1 MTDLSGYRFST
12 LREGDLTLSRGVGE
26 GLPPIL
32 LLAPA
37 AEKPALESIRRLEHE
52 YALSAALDPAWAIRP
67 LALIHRHGRLALMLE
82 DPGGEPLDRLLGP
95 ALGVDAFLD
104 LAIPIAAALRLVHE
118 RGLIHKDVKPA
129 SLFVDPL
136 RGAAWFT
143 GFGIASRLA
152 REHQGPAPPEVIAGT
167 LAYMAP
173 EQTGRM
179 NRSIDS
185 RSDLY
190 ALGVTFYEM
199 LTGELPFTAADPMA
213 WVHCHVAR
221 QALAPAERIPGI
233 PQQLSAIVMKLL
245 AKTAEERYQTA
256 AGVLADLRRCR
267 ASWASHRRI
276 DPFPP
281 GASDASARLMIPERL
296 YGREPEIAAL
306 LASFDRVVS
315 HGGASFVLVSGYSGI
330 GKSSLVSE
338 LHKELVSPRGLFA
351 AAKFDQYKRNI
362 PYGTLARALQ
372 TLVHQILGKSDAELA
387 RWRASLLEALGPNGQ
402 LMVNLVPE
410 LALVIGDPPPA
421 PELPPQDQQARF
433 QHVFRRF
440 LGVFA
445 RLEHPLGLFL
455 DDLQWADPASLGL
468 IEHLA
473 LHPKVRHLLLVGAYR
488 ENEVG
493 PSHPLARMLARL
505 RDGGGRLQEIR
516 LGPFRPEDVERLL
529 ADALRTEPA
538 RVAPLAALVFEK
550 TGGNPFFTIQFLIA
564 LAEESLLTFDAAT
577 GQWGWDLPRVRAK
590 GFTDNV
596 ADLMTAKL
604 GRLSPGT
611 QNALGVLACLGNAA
625 DLASLA
631 LVQGVGEEAVAG
643 ALWDAVRAGLV
654 LLQGGAYSFTHD
666 RIHEAA
672 YALIA
677 EGERA
682 AAHLRIGR
690 LLADRTPPE
699 GLEERIFDIVNQFDR
714 GAALITAAEERERVA
729 CLNLLAGKRAKAAT
743 AYAAALQYF
752 AAGRGLLPEPVWER
766 CRDLAFE
773 LELNWAECEYL
784 TGDLTAAE
792 RRLAW
797 LSLQAGSA
805 TPSSVGS
812 SVGTSVGS
820 AADAAA
826 VACLRINLY
835 ANLDQSDSAVEVGLD
850 YLRRFD
856 GAWKLHPTAEEVR
869 GHCEALWERLRRA
882 SPEALRDLPFMADLG
897 RRATMDVLTMLTSP
911 ALRTDVNLFRLVVCR
926 MAVLSL
932 EHGNT
937 DGSSLAYAWLGSIL
951 GSYLGDYE
959 GGARFGRLSLD
970 LIETR
975 GLGRFSARTWL
986 VFAVHVAPWTQHLKG
1001 CQAFLRRAFEAA
1013 WEAGD
1018 RTYAAYSLAG
1028 LITNLLA
1035 SGEPLGE
1042 VEREARNALDFVQGA
1057 RFGLMS
1063 DVIAAQL
1070 ALVGA
1075 LRGQTPS
1082 LASLDGPALRE
1093 GAFEDRLEGNPQLAV
1108 AACWYWLRKLQA
1120 AVFAEDGA
1128 AAGFADKVARLLW
1141 TTPTQVELSEYHFYA
1156 ALAWA
1161 AACDRLAGEERAD
1174 CLRRL
1179 AMHHLQIVLWAGNC
1193 PATFASRA
1201 ALVGAEIS
1209 RLEGRMMEALRLYE
1223 ESIRLA
1229 REQGL
1234 VQNEALAQ
1242 ERAAKLCQAVG
1253 LATAAQ
1259 AYLRD
1264 ARYAYLRWG
1273 AEGKLHLLEVL
1284 HPHLREDPA
1293 APRPTASIRAS
1304 VEQLDIG
1311 AVVKASQAVSG
1322 EIVLSRLL
1330 ETLMR
1335 IALEHAGAEQG
1346 MLVLLHGGE
1355 LRIEAKA
1362 RTGRQGVEVMLRRTP
1377 ATSSD
1382 LPESMLHTVLRTR
1395 QSLILDDARQSQLF
1409 AADPYVQ
1416 RRQPRSVLCL
1426 PLVERGR
1433 LVGLLYLENN
1443 LAPATFTAQR
1453 IAVLELLASQAAISL
1468 ENARLY
1474 EDLRRSEAFLAEGER
1489 LSQTGSWGWKSST
1502 GELTW
1507 SPEYF
1512 RILGFDPDTAVA
1524 SLDEFWKR
1532 VHAEDRPAL
1541 QLAVEGAVR
1550 ERRDFDS
1557 EFRIVLPDG
1566 SIRHVHSVG
1575 HVVAGDDR
1583 EQGGRV
1589 EFIGTTRDITE
1600 RKHAE
1605 EALRTA
1611 QAELARVARLTT
1623 MGELA
1628 ASIAHEINQP
1638 LGAIVVNA
1646 STALLWLKREAPE
1659 IGKAEDM
1666 IARIGRDAMRAADV
1680 IRGLRALARKTGPEL
1695 ASLDINQ
1702 AIEEVLTL
1710 TRSERQQH
1718 RVELHTE
1725 LFNGQRRV
1733 LGDRIQ
1739 LQQVMLNLIMN
1750 GIEAMAGV
1758 EDRRRVLEVSSE
1770 IDAAEGVLVS
1780 VGDTGTGLDPEIA
1793 ARIFDPFFT
1802 TKPDGMGMGL
1812 SICRTIVEAHGGRF
1826 WASPQSPYGTVFRFT
1841 VPAAGAA
1848 AEPGVGNVSV
1858 T

>member
-1 MTDLSGYRFST
+1 MTDFSGYRFSI
-12 LREGDLTLSRGVGE
+12 LRESELTLSRGVGE

-32 LLAPA
+32 LVTPTADQPG
-37 AEKPALESIRRLEHE
+37 LESIRRLEHE
-52 YALSAALDPAWAIRP
+52 YALRAELDPACAIRP
-67 LALIHRHGRLALMLE
+67 LALGHRYSRPALVLE
-82 DPGGEPLDRLLGP
+82 DPGGEPLHRLLGR
-95 ALGVDAFLD
+95 ALGVAGFLE
-104 LAIPIAAALRLVHE
+104 LAIPAAAALRQVHE

-129 SLFVDPL
+129 NILVDAA
-136 RGAAWFT
+136 RGVARLT

-152 REHQGPAPPEVIAGT
+152 REHQGPEPPEVIAGT

-190 ALGVTFYEM
+190 ALGVIFYEM
-199 LTGELPFTAADPMA
+199 LTGELPFSAGDPMA

-221 QALAPAERIPGI
+221 QPVPPADRTPEVP
-233 PQQLSAIVMKLL
+233 PQISSIVMKLL
-245 AKTAEERYQTA
+245 AKTGEERYQTA
-256 AGVLADLRRCR
+256 AGVLADLERCR
-267 ASWASHRRI
+267 VAWESHRRI

-281 GASDASARLMIPERL
+281 GAHDASERLMIPERL
-296 YGREPEIAAL
+296 YGREPEIAGL

-315 HGGASFVLVSGYSGI
+315 HGTSSFVLVSGYSGI

-351 AAKFDQYKRNI
+351 AGKFDQYKRHI

-372 TLVHQILGKSDAELA
+372 NLVHQILGKSDAEMS
-387 RWRASLLEALGPNGQ
+387 RWRAAFLKALGPNGQ

-410 LALVIGDPPPA
+410 LSLVIGDPPPA

-440 LGVFA
+440 LAVFA
-445 RLEHPLGLFL
+445 RPEHPLTLFL
-455 DDLQWADPASLGL
+455 DDLQWLDAATLGL

-493 PSHPLARMLARL
+493 ASHPLARMLARL
-505 RDGGGRLQEIR
+505 RDAGGRLQEIR
-516 LGPFRPEDVERLL
+516 LGPFRLEDVERLL
-529 ADALRTEPA
+529 ADALRTEPE
-538 RVAPLAALVFEK
+538 RVATLAQLVFEK
-550 TGGNPFFTIQFLIA
+550 TGGNPFFTIQFLIE
-564 LAEESLLTFDAAT
+564 LAEESLLAFDRRAGLWT
-577 GQWGWDLPRVRAK
+577 WDLPRARAK

-604 GRLSPGT
+604 GRLPTGT
-611 QNALGVLACLGNAA
+611 RNALGLLACLGNVA
-625 DLASLA
+625 DLAPLA
-631 LVQGVGEEAVAG
+631 VAQGVSEEAMRK

-654 LLQGGAYSFTHD
+654 LLHDGTYSFVHD
-666 RIHEAA
+666 RVHEAA
-672 YALIA
+672 YGLVA

-690 LLADRTPPE
+690 LLAAQTPPE
-699 GLEERIFDIVNQFDR
+699 ALEEKIFDIVNQFDR

-743 AYAAALQYF
+743 AYAAALQYL
-752 AAGRGLLPEPVWER
+752 ATGRGLLPEPAWER
-766 CRDLAFE
+766 SHDVAFE

-784 TGDLTAAE
+784 TGELTAAE
-792 RRLAW
+792 QR
-797 LSLQAGSA
+797 LSLLSRRA
-805 TPSSVGS
+805 
-812 SVGTSVGS
+812 GTS
-820 AADAAA
+820 ADSAA

-856 GAWKLHPTAEEVR
+856 GPWNLHPTMEEVR
-869 GHCEALWERLRRA
+869 RRCEALWQRLRGG
-882 SPEALRDLPFMADLG
+882 SVEALLELPLMSDLG

-926 MAVLSL
+926 MAALSL
-932 EHGNT
+932 DHGNT

-951 GSYLGDYE
+951 GSYLGDYAA
-959 GGARFGRLSLD
+959 GSRFGRLSLD
-970 LIETR
+970 LIEMR
-975 GLGRFSARTWL
+975 GLGRFSARTYL
-986 VFAVHVAPWTQHLKG
+986 VFGVHVAPWTQHLRS
-1001 CQAFLRRAFEAA
+1001 CQAFLRRALEAA

-1018 RTYAAYSLAG
+1018 RTYSAYSGAG

-1042 VEREARNALDFVQGA
+1042 VEREARAALDFVQAA

-1063 DVIAAQL
+1063 DVIVAQL
-1070 ALVGA
+1070 ALTRA
-1075 LRGQTPS
+1075 LRGQTPALGS
-1082 LASLDGPALRE
+1082 FDGPELRE
-1093 GAFEDRLEGNPQLAV
+1093 GEFERRLEGNSQLAV

-1120 AVFAEDGA
+1120 GVYAGDA
-1128 AAGFADKVARLLW
+1128 AAVAFAAKVAPLLW
-1141 TTPTQVELSEYHFYA
+1141 TMPTQVELSEYHFYA
-1156 ALAWA
+1156 ALALA
-1161 AACDRLAGEERAD
+1161 SFCDGASGGERDD
-1174 CLRRL
+1174 CLRRV
-1179 AMHHLQIVLWAGNC
+1179 AAHHGQIALWAKNG
-1193 PATFASRA
+1193 PATFANRA
-1201 ALVGAEIS
+1201 ALVGAEIA
-1209 RLEGRMMEALRLYE
+1209 RLESRHVDAMRLYE

-1229 REQGL
+1229 REQGF
-1234 VQNEALAQ
+1234 VQNEGLAH
-1242 ERAAKLCQAVG
+1242 ERAARLCLALG
-1253 LATAAQ
+1253 LGTAAQ
-1259 AYLRD
+1259 AYLRN
-1264 ARYAYLRWG
+1264 ARYCYLRWG
-1273 AEGKLHLLEVL
+1273 AEGKVRQLEAE
-1284 HPHLREDPA
+1284 HPHLREDSAA
-1293 APRPTASIRAS
+1293 APPTASIRAS

-1362 RTGRQGVEVMLRRTP
+1362 RAGQQMVEVALRRLPVSP
-1377 ATSSD
+1377 AE
-1382 LPESMLHTVLRTR
+1382 LPESILHTVLRTR
-1395 QSLILDDARQSQLF
+1395 QSVILDDARQSELF

-1416 RRQPRSVLCL
+1416 RRQPRSVLCV
-1426 PLVERGR
+1426 PLVERAR
-1433 LVGLLYLENN
+1433 LVGLLYLEND
-1443 LAPATFTAQR
+1443 LAPGSFTAQR

-1474 EDLRRSEAFLAEGER
+1474 DDLRRSEAFLSEGER

-1502 GELTW
+1502 GELAW

-1512 RILGFDPDTAVA
+1512 RILGLDPDTAKP
-1524 SLDEFWKR
+1524 SLEGFWKR
-1532 VHAEDRPAL
+1532 VHPEDRPAL
-1541 QLAVEGAVR
+1541 RLAVEGAVR
-1550 ERRDFDS
+1550 ERREIDS
-1557 EFRIVLPDG
+1557 EFRISLPDG
-1566 SIRHVHSVG
+1566 AIRHVHSVG
-1575 HVVAGDDR
+1575 HVVESESGEPGAH
-1583 EQGGRV
+1583 V
-1589 EFIGTTRDITE
+1589 EFIGTTRDVTE
-1600 RKHAE
+1600 RKRAE

-1646 STALLWLKREAPE
+1646 STALLWLKRETPD
-1659 IGKAEDM
+1659 IDKAEDM
-1666 IARIGRDAMRAADV
+1666 ISRIGRDAMRAADV
-1680 IRGLRALARKTGPEL
+1680 IRGLRALAKKTGPEL
-1695 ASLDINQ
+1695 ASLDINE
-1702 AIEEVLTL
+1702 AIEEVLML
-1710 TRSERQQH
+1710 TRSERQRH

-1725 LFNGQRRV
+1725 LVGAQRPVR
-1733 LGDRIQ
+1733 GDRIQ

-1750 GIEAMAGV
+1750 GIEAMA
-1758 EDRRRVLEVSSE
+1758 EIDDRRRVLEVS
-1770 IDAAEGVLVS
+1770 AAPDEANGVLICVS
-1780 VGDTGTGLDPEIA
+1780 DTGTGIDPENA
-1793 ARIFDPFFT
+1793 ERIFDPFFT

-1812 SICRTIVEAHGGRF
+1812 SICRTIIEAHGGRF
-1826 WASPQSPYGTVFRFT
+1826 WAATQSPYGTVFRFT
-1841 VPAAGAA
+1841 VPVAGAGAA
-1848 AEPGVGNVSV
+1848 QRDASAA
-1858 T
+1858 